1 MWIQSQN
8 ERSAPALRRARR
20 GWLTP
25 ALFAPVLAACMML
38 LPGMGEL
45 QAQQGSISGVVREAG
60 SGTPLQGAQVAIPN
74 LQLGGLARA
83 GGRYSLEDI
92 PAGTH
97 TVTVEYIG
105 YATVSQEVQVVA
117 NQTVL
122 LDFVIRQQAFAL
134 NEIVVTG
141 TAGVTERRQ
150 IGHSIGRVEAAEL
163 VEMGPIT
170 TVNQLLQGRLAGAS
184 ILQRSGN
191 IGSGTTMALRGI
203 SSVEMNS
210 TPLFYIDGVRVT
222 NDGARLNDL
231 NPADIESV
239 EVVKGPA
246 ASTLYGSEASNGVV
260 QIITKKGRI
269 GQAQFNAQVRLGS
282 QFWNDAAEWIP
293 TNGARDPATGQVV
306 LHHPLLAEEAA
317 GRSVIFNGMTQ
328 TYNLDVT
335 GGTGDF
341 GYYASLSYQDDE
353 GIVPN
358 NWIEQISGRVNVNAQ
373 AREDLRINA
382 GLSYTK
388 ANIGRAPEG
397 FTGTLGYFGQVIFAS
412 PLTLNTRRRGFL
424 QSVPEET
431 WKVRHRDD
439 IHHTTWNI
447 NVNHDPVDWF
457 SHRLTSGIDVVYVQ
471 NGRLFPRQEDPGNHM
486 WGRRLAQGWRDV
498 DDGTELQ
505 TTLDYAATAT
515 LDVTSDIRSATS
527 AGIQYYTRETHTTSA
542 EGQNFP
548 APALTTVSTAS
559 ERFAGEIFSENKS
572 WGVYIQE
579 RVEWRDQI
587 FITGAIRGDDNS
599 AFGVEIDPVIYPKL
613 SGSWVLSDAD
623 FFDMSWVNQL
633 QVRAAWGQA
642 GRQPG
647 SFDAIRTYAPAIAR
661 NDQPG
666 VSPSNPGNPNLKP
679 ERSSEVEVGFDA
691 ELFNGR
697 WSLEFTGYQQKTTDA
712 LLEKDVAPS
721 TGFSGQQWVNIGQ
734 VDNQGFDFST
744 TIVPLVRSGL
754 SWDVT
759 LNLSHTTNEIID
771 MGDIDFISRGR
782 GNAHAEGYPVGGTWA
797 HNVVSADWD
806 PVTQRAVNILCA
818 TENGSGPLPCSE
830 AGEVYLG
837 PGGPD
842 WNASLGTT
850 LQIGQNLRLAALA
863 EGFFEMRVMSVQQWA
878 RDEVFRNSPEAA
890 MLSDNVLLAAAIQ
903 TSNGYGYWINRN
915 DYIRIREVSAH
926 YTLPSEWASMFGA
939 SRASLG
945 VLARNPGFLYV
956 HEEMADTDPE
966 SRRSSDFYYHSR
978 QNIFPQLTRIEG
990 SVRVTF

>member
-8 ERSAPALRRARR
+8 ERSAPAPRRVRR

-45 QAQQGSISGVVREAG
+45 QAQQGSISGVIREAG
-60 SGTPLQGAQVAIPN
+60 SGTPLQGAQVTIPN

-163 VEMGPIT
+163 VELGPIT

-222 NDGARLNDL
+222 NNSARLNDL

-246 ASTLYGSEASNGVV
+246 ASTLYGSDASNGVI
-260 QIITKKGRI
+260 QIITKKGQS

-282 QFWNDAAEWIP
+282 QFWNNAAEWIP

-358 NWIEQISGRVNVNAQ
+358 NWIEQIAGRVNVSAQ

-457 SHRLTSGIDVVYVQ
+457 SHRLTSGIDMVYVQ

-579 RVEWRDQI
+579 RFEWRDQV

-691 ELFNGR
+691 ELLNGR
-697 WSLEFTGYQQKTTDA
+697 WSLEFTGYQQTTTDA
-712 LLEKDVAPS
+712 LLERDVAPS

-782 GNAHAEGYPVGGTWA
+782 GNAHAEGYPVGGMWA

-837 PGGPD
+837 SPGPD
-842 WNASLGTT
+842 WNGSLGTT
-850 LQIGQNLRLAALA
+850 LQIGQNLRLSALA
-863 EGFFEMRVMSVQQWA
+863 EGFFDMRVMSVQQWA

-915 DYIRIREVSAH
+915 DYIRLREVSVH
-926 YTLPSEWASMFGA
+926 YTMPSEWASMFGA
-939 SRASLG
+939 SRASIG
-945 VLARNPGFLYV
+945 ILARNPGFLYV
-956 HEEMADTDPE
+956 NEEVADTDPE
-966 SRRSSDFYYHSR
+966 SRGSSDFYYHQR

>member
-1 MWIQSQN
+1 MWIESLN
-8 ERSAPALRRARR
+8 NRSTLPPRCERR
-20 GWLTP
+20 GWLP
-25 ALFAPVLAACMML
+25 RGLFAPFVAACIMV
-38 LPGMGEL
+38 LPGVSGL
-45 QAQQGSISGVVREAG
+45 QAQQGSISGLVREEG
-60 SGTPLQGAQVAIPN
+60 SGNALQGAQVTISDM
-74 LQLGGLARA
+74 QRGGLARA
-83 GGRYSLEDI
+83 GGRFLLEDI
-92 PAGTH
+92 PVGTY
-97 TVTVEYIG
+97 TVTVQYIG
-105 YATVSQEVQVVA
+105 YATASQQIQVVA
-117 NQTVL
+117 NETIL
-122 LDFVIRQQAFAL
+122 LEFNLRPQAFAL
-134 NEIVVTG
+134 DEIVVTG

-150 IGHSIGRVEAAEL
+150 IGHSIGRVEAGEL
-163 VEMGPIT
+163 VEIAPIT
-170 TVNQLLQGRLAGAS
+170 TLNQLLQGRIAGAS

-210 TPLFYIDGVRVT
+210 TPLFYIDGVRVSR
-222 NDGARLNDL
+222 DGARLNDL
-231 NPADIESV
+231 SPADIESV

-260 QIITKKGRI
+260 QIITKKGQS

-282 QFWNDAAEWIP
+282 QFWNDASEWIP
-293 TNGARDPATGQVV
+293 TNGARDPATGNVI

-358 NWIEQISGRVNVNAQ
+358 NWIEQIAGRVNVSAQ
-373 AREDLRINA
+373 ARDDLRINA

-412 PLTLNTRRRGFL
+412 PLTLNTVRRGFL

-447 NVNHDPVDWF
+447 NVNHDPFDWF
-457 SHRLTSGIDVVYVQ
+457 SHRLTSGIDLVYEQ

-515 LDVTSDIRSATS
+515 LDVTSDIRTATS

-548 APALTTVSTAS
+548 APALTTVTTAS

-572 WGVYIQE
+572 WGAYIQE

-623 FFDMSWVNQL
+623 FFDMSWVDQL
-633 QVRAAWGQA
+633 QIRAAWGQA

-666 VSPSNPGNPNLKP
+666 VMPSNPGNPNLKP

-697 WSLEFTGYQQKTTDA
+697 WSLEFTGYQQTTTDA
-712 LLEKDVAPS
+712 LLERDVAPS

-744 TIVPLVRSGL
+744 TVVPLLRSGL

-759 LNLSHTTNEIID
+759 LNVSHTTNEIVD

-782 GNAHAEGYPVGGTWA
+782 GNAHAEGYPVGGMWA

-818 TENGSGPLPCSE
+818 TENGGGPMPCNQ

-837 PGGPD
+837 SPGPD
-842 WNASLGTT
+842 WNASLSTS
-850 LQIGQNLRLAALA
+850 LQIGQNLTFTALA
-863 EGFFEMRVMSVQQWA
+863 EGFFQMRVMSIQQWA

-890 MLSDNVLLAAAIQ
+890 MLADNVLLAAAIQ

-915 DYIRIREVSAH
+915 DYIRLREVSAH
-926 YTLPSEWASMFGA
+926 YTMPSEWASMIGA

-945 VLARNPGFLYV
+945 ILARNPGFLYV
-956 HEEMADTDPE
+956 HEEVADTDPE
-966 SRRSSDFYYHSR
+966 SRGSSDYYYHQR

>member
-1 MWIQSQN
+1 MCTQILS
-8 ERSAPALRRARR
+8 ERSATAPRRNRR
-20 GWLTP
+20 GGLTRG
-25 ALFAPVLAACMML
+25 LFAPVLASCLMML
-38 LPGMGEL
+38 PGVGEL
-45 QAQQGSISGVVREAG
+45 QAQQGSIAGIVREDG
-60 SGTPLQGAQVAIPN
+60 SGTVLQGAQVTIPG
-74 LQLGGLARA
+74 LQLGGLAGA
-83 GGRYSLEDI
+83 GGRFSLEGI
-92 PAGTH
+92 PVGTH

-105 YATVSQEVQVVA
+105 YATASQTVQVVLDE
-117 NQTVL
+117 TTL
-122 LDFVIRQQAFAL
+122 LEFNLRQQAFAL
-134 NEIVVTG
+134 DEIVVTG

-150 IGHSIGRVEAAEL
+150 IGHSIGIVEAGDL
-163 VEMGPIT
+163 VEIAPIA
-170 TVNQLLQGRLAGAS
+170 TVNQLLQGRIAGAS

-191 IGSGTTMALRGI
+191 IGSGTTMALRGL
-203 SSVEMNS
+203 SSVEMSS
-210 TPLFYIDGVRVT
+210 TPLFYIDGVRVS

-260 QIITKKGRI
+260 QIITKKGGA
-269 GQAQFNAQVRLGS
+269 GQAQFTAQVRLGS
-282 QFWNDAAEWIP
+282 QFWNDAAEWLP
-293 TNGARDPATGQVV
+293 TNGARDPATGNVIT
-306 LHHPLLAEEAA
+306 HHPLLAEEAA
-317 GRSVIFNGMTQ
+317 GRKVIDYGTTQ

-341 GYYASLSYQDDE
+341 GYYASLSWQDDE

-358 NWIEQISGRVNVNAQ
+358 NWIEQIAGRVNVNAQ
-373 AREDLRINA
+373 ARDDLRINA

-388 ANIGRAPEG
+388 ADIGRAPEG

-412 PLTLNTRRRGFL
+412 PLTVNTVRRGFL

-431 WKVRHRDD
+431 WKVRHSDH

-447 NVNHDPVDWF
+447 NVNHDPFDWF
-457 SHRLTSGIDVVYVQ
+457 SHRLTSGIDLVYQQ
-471 NGRLFPRQEDPGNHM
+471 NGRLFPRQDDPANHM

-498 DDGTELQ
+498 DDRTVLH
-505 TTLDYAATAT
+505 TTLDYAATGT
-515 LDVTSDIRSATS
+515 VDVTSDIRSATS

-542 EGQNFP
+542 EGLNFP
-548 APALTTVSTAS
+548 APALTTVTTAS
-559 ERFAGEIFSENKS
+559 QRFAGELFTENKT
-572 WGVYIQE
+572 WGAYIQE
-579 RVEWRDQI
+579 RIEWRDQV

-623 FFDMSWVNQL
+623 FFDVNWVDQL
-633 QVRAAWGQA
+633 QVRAAWGEA

-666 VSPSNPGNPNLKP
+666 VRPSNPGNPTLKP

-691 ELFNGR
+691 ELLNGR
-697 WSLEFTGYQQKTTDA
+697 WSLEFTGYKQTTTDA
-712 LLEKDVAPS
+712 LLERDVAPS

-744 TIVPLVRSGL
+744 TVVPLLRSGL

-759 LNLSHTTNEIID
+759 LNVSHTTNEIID

-782 GNAHAEGYPVGGTWA
+782 GNAHAEGYPVGGMWA

-818 TENGSGPLPCSE
+818 SENGGPQPCSQ
-830 AGEVYLG
+830 AGEVFLG
-837 PGGPD
+837 SPGPD
-842 WNASLGTT
+842 WNASLSTT

-863 EGFFEMRVMSVQQWA
+863 EGFFQMRVMSIQQWG
-878 RDEVFRNSPEAA
+878 RDEVFRNSPEAN
-890 MLSDNVLLAAAIQ
+890 MLADNVLLGASIQ
-903 TSNGYGYWINRN
+903 TSNGFGYWINRN
-915 DYIRIREVSAH
+915 DYIRIREVSAQ
-926 YTLPSEWASMFGA
+926 YTLPSALASRIGA
-939 SRASLG
+939 SRASIG

-956 HEEMADTDPE
+956 HDEVFDTDPE
-966 SRRSSDFYYHSR
+966 SRGSSDFYYHQR

-990 SVRVTF
+990 SVRVSF

>member
-8 ERSAPALRRARR
+8 ERPAPAPRRECR
-20 GWLTP
+20 GWLTRG
-25 ALFAPVLAACMML
+25 LFAPVLAACMMMML
-38 LPGMGEL
+38 GMGEL

-60 SGTPLQGAQVAIPN
+60 SGTPLQGAQVNILD
-74 LQLGGLARA
+74 LQLGGLAGA
-83 GGRYSLEDI
+83 NGRFLLESI
-92 PAGTH
+92 PVGTH

-105 YATVSQEVQVVA
+105 YATASQEVQVVA
-117 NQTVL
+117 DQTVL
-122 LDFVIRQQAFAL
+122 LDFTIRQQAFAL
-134 NEIVVTG
+134 DEIVVTG

-150 IGHSIGRVEAAEL
+150 IGHSIGRIEAAEI
-163 VEMGPIT
+163 VELGPIT
-170 TVNQLLQGRLAGAS
+170 TVNQLLQGRLAGVS
-184 ILQRSGN
+184 ILQQSGN
-191 IGSGTTMALRGI
+191 IGRGSTMALRGI
-203 SSVEMNS
+203 SSVEMS
-210 TPLFYIDGVRVT
+210 SSPLFYIDGVRVS
-222 NDGARLNDL
+222 NNGARLNDL
-231 NPADIESV
+231 NPADIESL

-260 QIITKKGRI
+260 QIITKKGRA
-269 GQAQFNAQVRLGS
+269 GEAQFTAQVRVGS

-293 TNGARDPATGQVV
+293 TNGARDPATGQVI

-317 GRSVIFNGMTQ
+317 GRKLINNGLTQ
-328 TYNLDVT
+328 TYDLGVR
-335 GGTGDF
+335 GGTSDF
-341 GYYASLSYQDDE
+341 GYYASLSVQDDE

-358 NWIEQISGRVNVNAQ
+358 NWIEQIAGRVNVNAQ
-373 AREDLRINA
+373 ATEDLRINA
-382 GLSYTK
+382 GIGYTK
-388 ANIGRAPEG
+388 AKIGRAPEG

-412 PLTLNTRRRGFL
+412 PLTLNTVRRGFL

-431 WKVRHRDD
+431 WKVQHRDD
-439 IHHTTWNI
+439 IHRVTWNI
-447 NVNHDPVDWF
+447 NADHNPVDWF
-457 SHRLTSGIDVVYVQ
+457 SHRLTSGIDLVYVQ
-471 NGRLFPRQEDPGNHM
+471 NGRLFPRQEDPANHM
-486 WGRRLAQGWRDV
+486 WGRFLAQGLREV
-498 DDGTELQ
+498 DDNTELQ

-515 LDVTSDIRSATS
+515 FDVASDIRSATS
-527 AGIQYYTRETHTTSA
+527 AGIQYYTRETHNTNA

-559 ERFAGEIFSENKS
+559 QRFAGEVFSENKS
-572 WGVYIQE
+572 WGAYIQQ

-623 FFDMSWVNQL
+623 FFDVSWVDQL
-633 QVRAAWGQA
+633 QVRAAWGEA

-661 NDQPG
+661 DDQPG
-666 VSPSNPGNPNLKP
+666 VRPSNPGNPNLKP

-691 ELFNGR
+691 ELLNGR
-697 WSLEFTGYQQKTTDA
+697 WSLEFTGYRQTTTDA

-744 TIVPLVRSGL
+744 TVVPLVRSGL
-754 SWDVT
+754 SWDIT
-759 LNLSHTTNEIID
+759 LNLSHAKNKIID

-782 GNAHAEGYPVGGTWA
+782 GNAHAEGYPVGGMWA

-806 PVTQRAVNILCA
+806 PVTERAVNILCA

-837 PGGPD
+837 SPGPD
-842 WNASLGTT
+842 WNGSVSTT
-850 LQIGQNLRLAALA
+850 LQIGQNLSLSALA

-890 MLSDNVLLAAAIQ
+890 MLSENVLLAAAIQ

-915 DYIRIREVSAH
+915 DYIRLREVSAH
-926 YTLPSEWASMFGA
+926 YWLPSEWASRFGA
-939 SRASLG
+939 SRASFG
-945 VLARNPGFLYV
+945 IVARNPGFLYV
-956 HEEMADTDPE
+956 NEEVADTDPE
-966 SRRSSDFYYHSR
+966 SRGSSDFYYHQR

-990 SVRVTF
+990 SLRVTF

>member
-1 MWIQSQN
+1 
-8 ERSAPALRRARR
+8 
-20 GWLTP
+20 
-25 ALFAPVLAACMML
+25 MML

-260 QIITKKGRI
+260 QIITKKGQS

-358 NWIEQISGRVNVNAQ
+358 NWIEQIAGRVNVSAQ

-457 SHRLTSGIDVVYVQ
+457 SHRLTSGIDMVYVQ

-697 WSLEFTGYQQKTTDA
+697 WSLEFTGYQQTTTDA

>member
-1 MWIQSQN
+1 MRIQTLN
-8 ERSAPALRRARR
+8 ERSAPAPRLERRRSLTR
-20 GWLTP
+20 G
-25 ALFAPVLAACMML
+25 LFAPVLAACMMM
-38 LPGMGEL
+38 LPGLGEL
-45 QAQQGSISGVVREAG
+45 HAQQGSISGVVREGG
-60 SGTPLQGAQVAIPN
+60 SGTPLQGAQVTIPD
-74 LQLGGLARA
+74 LQLGGVAGA
-83 GGRYSLEDI
+83 GGRFSLEGI
-92 PAGTH
+92 PLGTH

-105 YATVSQEVQVVA
+105 YATASQAVEVVA

-122 LDFVIRQQAFAL
+122 LEFSLRQQAFAL
-134 NEIVVTG
+134 DEIVVTG
-141 TAGVTERRQ
+141 TAGVTQRRQ

-163 VEMGPIT
+163 VETAPIT

-203 SSVEMNS
+203 SSVEMSS

-222 NDGARLNDL
+222 RDGARLNDL
-231 NPADIESV
+231 NPGDIESV

-260 QIITKKGRI
+260 QIITKKGQA
-269 GQAQFNAQVRLGS
+269 GQTRFNAQVRLGS
-282 QFWNDAAEWIP
+282 QFWNNAAEWIP
-293 TNGARDPATGQVV
+293 TNGARDPNTGEVI

-328 TYNLDVT
+328 TYSLDVT

-341 GYYASLSYQDDE
+341 GYYASFSYQDDE

-358 NWIEQISGRVNVNAQ
+358 NWIEQIAGRVNVNAQ
-373 AREDLRINA
+373 ATEDLRISA

-412 PLTLNTRRRGFL
+412 PLTLNTVRRGFL

-439 IHHTTWNI
+439 IHHTTWSI
-447 NVNHDPVDWF
+447 NVNHDPADWF
-457 SHRLTSGIDVVYVQ
+457 SHRLTSGIDMVYEQ

-515 LDVTSDIRSATS
+515 FDVTSDIRSATS

-548 APALTTVSTAS
+548 APALTTVTTAS

-572 WGVYIQE
+572 WGAYIQE
-579 RVEWRDQI
+579 RFEWRDQI
-587 FITGAIRGDDNS
+587 FITGALRGDDNS

-613 SGSWVLSDAD
+613 SGSWVLSDAG
-623 FFDMSWVNQL
+623 FFEVSWVDQL
-633 QVRAAWGQA
+633 QVRAAWGEA

-666 VSPSNPGNPNLKP
+666 VRPSNPGNPTLKP

-697 WSLEFTGYQQKTTDA
+697 WSLEFTGYKQTTTDA
-712 LLEKDVAPS
+712 LLERDVAPS
-721 TGFSGQQWVNIGQ
+721 TGFSGQQWVNLGQ

-744 TIVPLVRSGL
+744 TVVPLLRSGL

-759 LNLSHTTNEIID
+759 LNLSHTTNKIID

-806 PVTQRAVNILCA
+806 PVTQRAINILCA
-818 TENGSGPLPCSE
+818 TENGSGPLPCSQ

-850 LQIGQNLRLAALA
+850 LRIGQNLRLAALA
-863 EGFFEMRVMSVQQWA
+863 EGFFQMRVMSVQQWA

-890 MLSDNVLLAAAIQ
+890 MLSENPLLAAAIQ
-903 TSNGYGYWINRN
+903 TSNAYGYWINRN

-926 YTLPSEWASMFGA
+926 YTMPSEWASMAGA
-939 SRASLG
+939 SRASIG
-945 VLARNPGFLYV
+945 ITARNPGFLYV

-978 QNIFPQLTRIEG
+978 QNIFPQLTRFEG
-990 SVRVTF
+990 SLRVTF